1 MRVERGMLCF
11 FLQLNAVCQ
20 FSSVLGEFRAKKERK
35 KFFKK
40 KKIISSFV
48 RYKRTHHSVRR
59 RLLYCFVSVC
69 VLPNVF
75 SLSSFS
81 CVPFASKVGL
91 FSDDAT
97 TMSENRD
104 GAHDDGKSKKRR
116 IVRNNQKQN
125 EKTHRH
131 HHPHRQQQ
139 QQSMNPTTTT
149 TTNIDFIEQS
159 FLTIEEDPLMMK
171 FKPNREE
178 IERALKRT
186 TSSFVT
192 NKNENKKTIIDDEED
207 ITTNINNQNNTEE
220 DENDVITR
228 AVDILRAQMT
238 IKMEA
243 EEMAKAME
251 VSLRENEENEKKRK
265 REEEETRRRDPVKA
279 FASASAMGE
288 KALKRMFLGE
298 GGTNSSKAMELCEF
312 EKKAKK
318 WYKSARETIEDV
330 FEQIGASVENAKTE
344 EEVGEILRNSLELLF
359 EQTLRMPM
367 KAGAIPEIFA
377 SEEALEGK
385 NVAAGDVVE
394 VGSSS
399 EEDEEEGQEE

>member
-1 MRVERGMLCF
+1 MCF
-11 FLQLNAVCQ
+11 FLQYLSCTKKYE
-20 FSSVLGEFRAKKERK
+20 VLFEPKKKKERRK
-35 KFFKK
+35 KNSSK
-40 KKIISSFV
+40 ISSPRNKNAHF
-48 RYKRTHHSVRR
+48 TPSVVVF
-59 RLLYCFVSVC
+59 YSFVSLC
-69 VLPNVF
+69 YIAS
-75 SLSSFS
+75 SLSFSF
-81 CVPFASKVGL
+81 VPFASVGL

-125 EKTHRH
+125 EKTHRRH

-139 QQSMNPTTTT
+139 QRQSMNPTTAT

-220 DENDVITR
+220 EENDVITR
-228 AVDILRAQMT
+228 ALDILRAQMT

>member
-1 MRVERGMLCF
+1 MLLSPI
-11 FLQLNAVCQ
+11 LQF
-20 FSSVLGEFRAKKERK
+20 FSSVLGDFRAKKERK
-35 KFFKK
+35 KFFKN
-40 KKIISSFV
+40 ISS
-48 RYKRTHHSVRR
+48 RAIKTHT
-59 RLLYCFVSVC
+59 
-69 VLPNVF
+69 
-75 SLSSFS
+75 SLRPSSSFIVS
-81 CVPFASKVGL
+81 SQFVYYQTSSLLFSFVPFASVGL

-104 GAHDDGKSKKRR
+104 GANNGKSKKRR
-116 IVRNNQKQN
+116 IIQNNQKQN
-125 EKTHRH
+125 EKTHRR
-131 HHPHRQQQ
+131 HHPHQQQQ
-139 QQSMNPTTTT
+139 QQSMNPTTT

-159 FLTIEEDPLMMK
+159 FLTIEDPLMMK

-186 TSSFVT
+186 TSSFLT
-192 NKNENKKTIIDDEED
+192 NKNKNKKTLIDDEED
-207 ITTNINNQNNTEE
+207 ITTNINNHNNTEE
-220 DENDVITR
+220 EDDDDVITR

-251 VSLRENEENEKKRK
+251 VSLRENEENETKRK

-288 KALKRMFLGE
+288 KALRRMFLGE

-330 FEQIGASVENAKTE
+330 FEQIGASVENAKT
-344 EEVGEILRNSLELLF
+344 EVGEILRNSLELLF

-399 EEDEEEGQEE
+399 EEDEEGQEE

>member
-1 MRVERGMLCF
+1 
-11 FLQLNAVCQ
+11 
-20 FSSVLGEFRAKKERK
+20 
-35 KFFKK
+35 
-40 KKIISSFV
+40 
-48 RYKRTHHSVRR
+48 
-59 RLLYCFVSVC
+59 
-69 VLPNVF
+69 
-75 SLSSFS
+75 
-81 CVPFASKVGL
+81 
-91 FSDDAT
+91 
-97 TMSENRD
+97 MSENRD
-104 GAHDDGKSKKRR
+104 GAHDGKSKKRR

-125 EKTHRH
+125 EKTNHR
-131 HHPHRQQQ
+131 PHQQQ
-139 QQSMNPTTTT
+139 QEQSMNPTAKTS
-149 TTNIDFIEQS
+149 IDFIEQS
-159 FLTIEEDPLMMK
+159 FLTIEDPLMMK

>member
-1 MRVERGMLCF
+1 MIGD
-11 FLQLNAVCQ
+11 
-20 FSSVLGEFRAKKERK
+20 FRAKKERK

-40 KKIISSFV
+40 KKISSSFV
-48 RYKRTHHSVRR
+48 HYKRTHHSVFRR
-59 RLLYCFVSVC
+59 RLLNRFVSVC

-75 SLSSFS
+75 SLSFS

-125 EKTHRH
+125 EKTHRRH

-139 QQSMNPTTTT
+139 QRQSMNPTTAT

>member
-1 MRVERGMLCF
+1 VRTFRVKSR
-11 FLQLNAVCQ
+11 
-20 FSSVLGEFRAKKERK
+20 
-35 KFFKK
+35 
-40 KKIISSFV
+40 
-48 RYKRTHHSVRR
+48 
-59 RLLYCFVSVC
+59 
-69 VLPNVF
+69 
-75 SLSSFS
+75 SLFT
-81 CVPFASKVGL
+81 
-91 FSDDAT
+91 DDAT

-116 IVRNNQKQN
+116 IVRDNQKQN

-131 HHPHRQQQ
+131 HHPHYQQQ
-139 QQSMNPTTTT
+139 QQSMNPTTAT

-207 ITTNINNQNNTEE
+207 ITTNINNQNNTEEE

>member
-1 MRVERGMLCF
+1 MQSVT
-11 FLQLNAVCQ
+11 

-40 KKIISSFV
+40 KKIISSSV

-75 SLSSFS
+75 SLSFS

-125 EKTHRH
+125 EKTHR

>member
-1 MRVERGMLCF
+1 MMR
-11 FLQLNAVCQ
+11 
-20 FSSVLGEFRAKKERK
+20 
-35 KFFKK
+35 
-40 KKIISSFV
+40 
-48 RYKRTHHSVRR
+48 
-59 RLLYCFVSVC
+59 
-69 VLPNVF
+69 
-75 SLSSFS
+75 
-81 CVPFASKVGL
+81 
-91 FSDDAT
+91 
-97 TMSENRD
+97 
-104 GAHDDGKSKKRR
+104 
-116 IVRNNQKQN
+116 
-125 EKTHRH
+125 
-131 HHPHRQQQ
+131 
-139 QQSMNPTTTT
+139 
-149 TTNIDFIEQS
+149 
-159 FLTIEEDPLMMK
+159 

-186 TSSFVT
+186 TSSFLT
-192 NKNENKKTIIDDEED
+192 NKNKNKKTIIDDEED
-207 ITTNINNQNNTEE
+207 ITTNINNHNNTEEE

-251 VSLRENEENEKKRK
+251 VSLRENEEKEKKRK

-359 EQTLRMPM
+359 EQTLQMPM

>member
-1 MRVERGMLCF
+1 
-11 FLQLNAVCQ
+11 
-20 FSSVLGEFRAKKERK
+20 
-35 KFFKK
+35 
-40 KKIISSFV
+40 
-48 RYKRTHHSVRR
+48 
-59 RLLYCFVSVC
+59 
-69 VLPNVF
+69 
-75 SLSSFS
+75 
-81 CVPFASKVGL
+81 
-91 FSDDAT
+91 
-97 TMSENRD
+97 
-104 GAHDDGKSKKRR
+104 
-116 IVRNNQKQN
+116 
-125 EKTHRH
+125 
-131 HHPHRQQQ
+131 
-139 QQSMNPTTTT
+139 MNPTTTT

-207 ITTNINNQNNTEE
+207 ITTNINNQNNTEEE

>member
-11 FLQLNAVCQ
+11 FLQLNAVCH

-40 KKIISSFV
+40 KKYLFFCAIQTHASLRPSSSFILF
-48 RYKRTHHSVRR
+48 RLSLCATKR
-59 RLLYCFVSVC
+59 L
-69 VLPNVF
+69 
-75 SLSSFS
+75 LSSFS

-131 HHPHRQQQ
+131 HPHQQQ
-139 QQSMNPTTTT
+139 QQSMNPTTT

>member
-1 MRVERGMLCF
+1 
-11 FLQLNAVCQ
+11 
-20 FSSVLGEFRAKKERK
+20 
-35 KFFKK
+35 
-40 KKIISSFV
+40 
-48 RYKRTHHSVRR
+48 
-59 RLLYCFVSVC
+59 
-69 VLPNVF
+69 
-75 SLSSFS
+75 
-81 CVPFASKVGL
+81 
-91 FSDDAT
+91 
-97 TMSENRD
+97 
-104 GAHDDGKSKKRR
+104 
-116 IVRNNQKQN
+116 
-125 EKTHRH
+125 
-131 HHPHRQQQ
+131 
-139 QQSMNPTTTT
+139 
-149 TTNIDFIEQS
+149 
-159 FLTIEEDPLMMK
+159 MMK

-186 TSSFVT
+186 TSSFLT
-192 NKNENKKTIIDDEED
+192 NKNKNKKTIIDDEED
-207 ITTNINNQNNTEE
+207 IATNIINQNNTEE

-243 EEMAKAME
+243 EEMSKAME

-279 FASASAMGE
+279 YANASAMGE
-288 KALKRMFLGE
+288 KALRRMFLGE
-298 GGTNSSKAMELCEF
+298 DGTNSSKAMELCEF

-359 EQTLRMPM
+359 EQTLQMPM